1 MQLKSYHICCFDLNI
16 LVGFS
21 DDICFQFLIDDS
33 GLISFIFSLYHN
45 LQPVIRHHDKLFT
58 RCRVSSA
65 AQL

>member
-45 LQPVIRHHDKLFT
+45 LQPAIRL
-58 RCRVSSA
+58 S
-65 AQL
+65 